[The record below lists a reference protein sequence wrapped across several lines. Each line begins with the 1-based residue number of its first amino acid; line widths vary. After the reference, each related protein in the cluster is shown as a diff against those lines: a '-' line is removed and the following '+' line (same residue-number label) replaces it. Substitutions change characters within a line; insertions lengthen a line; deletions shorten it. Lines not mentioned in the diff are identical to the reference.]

1 MGITVSN
8 SDSNYSVGVGSQP
21 AVIPS
26 PIQSLSPSVSSPPS
40 PVVNVPV
47 EKLSPRAQVDIRIGP
62 KGATGAKGDPGDN
75 GATGPAGPQGE
86 LGTQGP
92 QGIPGVD
99 SNFVYNQPVPS
110 TSWSLTHNLNKMPSI
125 TIVDSAGTVVEGDIQ
140 YVDVNNI
147 VVTFSYAF
155 SGQAIL
161 N

>member
-62 KGATGAKGDPGDN
+62 KGAP
-75 GATGPAGPQGE
+75 E
-86 LGTQGP
+86 LRGTR
-92 QGIPGVD
+92 GIMGLQVR
-99 SNFVYNQPVPS
+99 PVLRGR
-110 TSWSLTHNLNKMPSI
+110 WVLKVLR
-125 TIVDSAGTVVEGDIQ
+125 GYLE
-140 YVDVNNI
+140 
-147 VVTFSYAF
+147 
-155 SGQAIL
+155 
-161 N
+161 